1 MQISRGRS
9 RIPLPGQLT
18 YQRRKAFSMHGKKA
32 FLSLPI
38 MPLARA
44 AARGEIREDN
54 LSDGITGGLRH
65 LGENLRSEKTCID
78 KTFHSIYSNH
88 LYIRNPKVSNES
100 RQKNTWNFR

>member
-44 AARGEIREDN
+44 AARGEIRGDDFS
-54 LSDGITGGLRH
+54 LTSGGFVLRH
-65 LGENLRSEKTCID
+65 KHPE
-78 KTFHSIYSNH
+78 
-88 LYIRNPKVSNES
+88 
-100 RQKNTWNFR
+100 